1 MSPKEEAQNSAQRRG
16 FMATK
21 TDGISED
28 RKALKTSKRI
38 PHCERNN
45 GLAIVTKCYLAL
57 TVLQLLD
64 KIMDGTS

>member
-1 MSPKEEAQNSAQRRG
+1 MSPKEEAQNSVQRRG

-45 GLAIVTKCYLAL
+45 GLAIYYCYLAL
-57 TVLQLLD
+57 TMLQLLD
-64 KIMDGTS
+64 KIMDGTR